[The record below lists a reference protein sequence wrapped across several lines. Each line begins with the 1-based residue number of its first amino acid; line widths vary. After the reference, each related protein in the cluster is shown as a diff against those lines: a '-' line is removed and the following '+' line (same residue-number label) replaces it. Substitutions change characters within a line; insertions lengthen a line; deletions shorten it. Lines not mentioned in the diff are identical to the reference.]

1 MPHKGRV
8 LLVEDDPDTAETLAR
23 QLSAE
28 GYPTSVAATAVE
40 ALRLPNRES
49 FVLALIDISLGGELD
64 GIDVAEWLVRLYGI
78 PVIFATSAIDD
89 DVLMRARKV
98 KPSGYLV
105 KPIEPS
111 QLHSAIVLATGRVA
125 SQAPP
130 PVTAGSEQ
138 DLEFLRRQMERIREV
153 VEETRFAE
161 RVLAKQPGRL
171 PQGLE
176 SLSAREWQI
185 MRDLTRTPSAETIA
199 EQRHISVHTVQN
211 HLKSVYRKL
220 NVHSTAELLTL
231 LLTE

>member
-1 MPHKGRV
+1 MNGQRGLV
-8 LLVEDDPDTAETLAR
+8 LLVEDDPDAAATMAR
-23 QLSAE
+23 QLTAE
-28 GYPTSVAATAVE
+28 GYPTRVASTAVE
-40 ALRLPNRES
+40 ALRMPNRES
-49 FVLALIDISLGGELD
+49 FVLALVDISLGGELD

-98 KPSGYLV
+98 KPAGYLV

-111 QLHSAIVLATGRVA
+111 QLHSAVVLATGRVPA
-125 SQAPP
+125 Q
-130 PVTAGSEQ
+130 PVVVSGADQ
-138 DLEFLRRQMERIREV
+138 DVEFLRRQLDRIREV

-161 RVLAKQPGRL
+161 RVVSKQAGRL

-185 MRDLTRTPSAETIA
+185 MRDLTRTPNAETIA

>member
-1 MPHKGRV
+1 MKADSGRV
-8 LLVEDDPDTAETLAR
+8 LLVEDDPDAAAMLAR
-23 QLSAE
+23 QLADE
-28 GYPTSVAATAVE
+28 GYASSVAATAVE

-49 FVLALIDISLGGELD
+49 FVLALVDISLGGELD
-64 GIDVAEWLVRLYGI
+64 GVDVAEWLVRLYGI

-89 DVLMRARKV
+89 DVLIRARKV
-98 KPSGYLV
+98 KPAGYLV

-111 QLHSAIVLATGRVA
+111 QLHSAVVLATGRVA
-125 SQAPP
+125 AQPTVVSGAD
-130 PVTAGSEQ
+130 Q
-138 DLEFLRRQMERIREV
+138 DLAFLRRQLERIREV
-153 VEETRFAE
+153 VDETRFAE
-161 RVLAKQPGRL
+161 RVVAKQPGHL
-171 PQGLE
+171 PRGLE

-199 EQRHISVHTVQN
+199 AQRHISVHTVQN

>member
-1 MPHKGRV
+1 
-8 LLVEDDPDTAETLAR
+8 
-23 QLSAE
+23 
-28 GYPTSVAATAVE
+28 
-40 ALRLPNRES
+40 
-49 FVLALIDISLGGELD
+49 
-64 GIDVAEWLVRLYGI
+64 
-78 PVIFATSAIDD
+78 
-89 DVLMRARKV
+89 VLMRARKV
-98 KPSGYLV
+98 KPAGYLV

-111 QLHSAIVLATGRVA
+111 QLHSAVVLATGCVA
-125 SQAPP
+125 SQATT
-130 PVTAGSEQ
+130 VAAESEQ

-153 VEETRFAE
+153 VDETRFAE
-161 RVLAKQPGRL
+161 RMVAKQPGRL
-171 PQGLE
+171 PRGLE